1 MAQVRPMR
9 ADARRNHER
18 LLTVAAEAFAE
29 HGEGASLDDIAKR
42 AGVGSGTLYR
52 HFPTR
57 QALLEAAY
65 LERVEAIAARAGV
78 LAEELPPGE
87 ALGEWLYELGAGM
100 IRMRGLKALLGPAVT
115 DSGSLVNTACG
126 DSVRAAAGRLVRA
139 AQAEGTLRADVEP
152 GDVLRLAHGMAT
164 ASELA
169 DGEDRHLRRYL
180 TLLMEGL
187 GPGRRGRGAPDAP
200 WVRGRPRRPVAG
212 YSACAAGFT
221 MPLTVRDFTKS
232 PMAVISHSPENWRM
246 SLAIRTPVWGSAPVR
261 SKRTSSSPVVPSR
274 RRQ

>member
-87 ALGEWLYELGAGM
+87 ALREWLFELGAGLM
-100 IRMRGLKALLGPAVT
+100 RMRGLKALLGPAVT
-115 DSGSLVNTACG
+115 GSGTAVATACG
-126 DSVRAAAGRLVRA
+126 DSVKGAAGRLVRA
-139 AQAEGTLRADVEP
+139 AQEEGTLRADVEP

-164 ASELA
+164 ASEPA
-169 DGEDRHLRRYL
+169 DGGDRLLRRYL
-180 TLLMEGL
+180 ALLMEGL
-187 GPGRRGRGAPDAP
+187 GAGGR
-200 WVRGRPRRPVAG
+200 
-212 YSACAAGFT
+212 
-221 MPLTVRDFTKS
+221 
-232 PMAVISHSPENWRM
+232 
-246 SLAIRTPVWGSAPVR
+246 
-261 SKRTSSSPVVPSR
+261 
-274 RRQ
+274 

>member
-1 MAQVRPMR
+1 MVRVRPMR

-18 LLTVAAEAFAE
+18 LLRVAVEAFAE

-57 QALLEAAY
+57 RALLEAAY
-65 LERVEAIAARAGV
+65 LDRIEAIAARAGV
-78 LAEELPPGE
+78 LAAERSPGE

-126 DSVRAAAGRLVRA
+126 DPVKAAAGRLVRA
-139 AQAEGTLRADVEP
+139 AQEEGTLRRDVDP
-152 GDVLRLAHGMAT
+152 IDVLRLAHGVAT

-169 DGEDRHLRRYL
+169 DGEDRHIRRYL

-187 GPGRRGRGAPDAP
+187 GRR
-200 WVRGRPRRPVAG
+200 
-212 YSACAAGFT
+212 
-221 MPLTVRDFTKS
+221 
-232 PMAVISHSPENWRM
+232 
-246 SLAIRTPVWGSAPVR
+246 
-261 SKRTSSSPVVPSR
+261 
-274 RRQ
+274 